1 MNNKE
6 FVSEYIRFKE
16 ECVEQK
22 IMDLEEIRETF
33 RIKKELE
40 KNA

>member
-16 ECVEQK
+16 ECVNQNLFN
-22 IMDLEEIRETF
+22 IDEIIKLYVET
-33 RIKKELE
+33 KKE
-40 KNA
+40 